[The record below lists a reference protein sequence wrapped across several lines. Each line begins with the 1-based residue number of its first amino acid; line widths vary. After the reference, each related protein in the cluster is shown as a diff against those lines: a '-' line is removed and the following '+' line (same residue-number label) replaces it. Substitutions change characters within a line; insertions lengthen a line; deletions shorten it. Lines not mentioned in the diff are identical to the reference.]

1 MSASSTGRNAAVP
14 VRTIATAIGMLL
26 ITALALYILFE
37 VRRTLVW
44 LVIAIFFSVA
54 LYPVVN
60 WVQHKVTEP
69 RRALATF
76 LVFLLVFGVVAGLI
90 TAFAVPLAREG
101 TAFAGQLPDLI
112 DDARAG
118 RGPVGDLLERT
129 NALEYVQNNQDK
141 ISGFVSGL
149 TTPATGIL
157 AGLATGVAAAVTIF
171 VLSFLMVLEGPK
183 IVESG
188 LNLLDPDR
196 RERVRHVGHDCAKS
210 ITGYITGVL
219 AIAAICGVSS
229 YIVLKIAGV
238 PFAGL
243 IALFVALCDLIPLI
257 GATLGA
263 VVAVG
268 FAFVESSTAGI
279 IVLIFFFVYQQL
291 ENHLLQPM
299 IQSRTV
305 KVNALTVIISIL
317 IGVELM
323 GILGAL
329 LAIPVASMIQVIVRD
344 VWDHR
349 RGQLKTEPTV
359 GEDRTPVAESVAEE
373 AAARPVAVGR

>member
-1 MSASSTGRNAAVP
+1 MLPLVSAFGRLGEEN
-14 VRTIATAIGMLL
+14 
-26 ITALALYILFE
+26 
-37 VRRTLVW
+37 
-44 LVIAIFFSVA
+44 
-54 LYPVVN
+54 
-60 WVQHKVTEP
+60 
-69 RRALATF
+69 
-76 LVFLLVFGVVAGLI
+76 
-90 TAFAVPLAREG
+90 AFAVLARATELARSG
-101 TAFAGQLPDLI
+101 RDIINLGIGQPDFPTPAHIVEAGIQ
-112 DDARAG
+112 
-118 RGPVGDLLERT
+118 
-129 NALEYVQNNQDK
+129 ALRDGHHGY
-141 ISGFVSGL
+141 
-149 TTPATGIL
+149 TPATGIL